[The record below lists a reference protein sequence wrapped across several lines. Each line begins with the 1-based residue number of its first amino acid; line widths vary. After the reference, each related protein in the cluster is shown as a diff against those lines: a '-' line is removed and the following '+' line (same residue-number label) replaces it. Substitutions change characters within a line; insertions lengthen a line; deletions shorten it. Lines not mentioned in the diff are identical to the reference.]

1 MKKLFILFAAVVA
14 TVAISCKDS
23 ENNSYAIQKDVQE
36 NTSETVLEKATVH
49 PGKKL
54 LEQQCY
60 VCHNP
65 TTGHD
70 GRIAPPMVAV
80 KSHYITDDI
89 SKKDFADAIWNF
101 VEKPTPQKSKMRGAV
116 NRFNLMPYQ
125 PFNEKE
131 IRLIADYMYEYKI
144 DEPEWFKEHIEEES
158 KGKMQYRNDG
168 KKSQEGSDSKAETP
182 AERGLAYALSTKK
195 ELGKNLMGTIQ
206 KKGTKEAVT
215 FCNVKAYPI
224 TDSMA
229 VAQNAKI
236 KRVSDKPRNPN
247 NQANTYELSIIEKF
261 KKAVANKESYE
272 PISEVINGT
281 NQVYYPITTNSMCL
295 QCHGSTEKD
304 IDPLVWNTISK
315 LYPQDKATGYDVNE
329 VRGIWAI
336 EFEEIK

>member
-1 MKKLFILFAAVVA
+1 MKKTHLIIIVTLI
-14 TVAISCKDS
+14 TAIFTSCKES
-23 ENNSYAIQKDVQE
+23 NNDSYAIQSQV
-36 NTSETVLEKATVH
+36 EKSTAHTTTEH

-54 LEQQCY
+54 MENKCY

-65 TTGHD
+65 SADHN

-80 KSHYITDDI
+80 KSHYMTDDI
-89 SKKDFADAIWNF
+89 TKKEFADAIWNF

-125 PFNEKE
+125 PFDEKE

-168 KKSQEGSDSKAETP
+168 KESGNDGESKTETP

-215 FCNVKAYPI
+215 FCNKKAYPI

-229 VAQNAKI
+229 VAQNATI

-247 NQANTYELSIIEKF
+247 NQANAKELNIIEQF
-261 KKAVANKESYE
+261 KKAVANNESYE
-272 PISEVINGT
+272 PVHEVINGT
-281 NQVYYPITTNSMCL
+281 NHVYYPITTNSMCL
-295 QCHGSTEKD
+295 QCHGSIEKD
-304 IDPLVWNTISK
+304 IDPLVLNTISK
-315 LYPQDKATGYDVNE
+315 LYPQDKAIGYDVNE
-329 VRGIWAI
+329 VRGIWSI
-336 EFEEIK
+336 SFEK